1 MTCGLRNGRQLGF
14 DGRRMVV
21 PSPPQRLAGPFCN
34 RHPAPAGRR
43 LDLQVFGVFEQD
55 IRRLDAYANSA
66 RCLRTSRPKPNAD
79 PSRPAHT
86 SLDSRR
92 PYPPATDMPLAQPVH
107 PEPAPVR
114 PHDAAY
120 KLLFSFPEMVRDLL
134 AGFVSSE
141 WVAEL
146 DLSTLER
153 WPASQV
159 GDTLR
164 ERHQDRVWRV
174 RYRHRWLYVLVLLE
188 FQSTVDR
195 TMAVRVLTYTALL
208 YQDLLRTST
217 EPLPPVLPIVLH
229 HGPGRWTAAMDVA
242 GLAAPSGAFLA
253 PYQPAQRYFLLDV
266 GDYTDAPLPHGRNLV
281 AALVRLE
288 RSRSDADA
296 EAVLGALDAWLSE
309 SGNEALRRAVGEWMR
324 QVHAQRRPAVAA
336 RPDAENRTEVQLML
350 SERMQEWMAKARAD
364 GQLELMRRMAARK
377 FGGETAERLAE
388 RLEPVHDAER
398 LAEIGEWLFE
408 CGSGEELLERLERT
422 HASVP
427 DGQEPERQPAR

>member
-1 MTCGLRNGRQLGF
+1 ML
-14 DGRRMVV
+14 
-21 PSPPQRLAGPFCN
+21 
-34 RHPAPAGRR
+34 
-43 LDLQVFGVFEQD
+43 
-55 IRRLDAYANSA
+55 
-66 RCLRTSRPKPNAD
+66 
-79 PSRPAHT
+79 
-86 SLDSRR
+86 
-92 PYPPATDMPLAQPVH
+92 
-107 PEPAPVR
+107 

-134 AGFVSSE
+134 AGFVSDE

-174 RYRHRWLYVLVLLE
+174 RYRRRWLYVLVLLE

-195 TMAVRVLTYTALL
+195 TMPAPECLCRGAVRVLTYSALL

-229 HGPGRWTAAMDVA
+229 HGPGRWTVATDVA
-242 GLAAPSGAFLA
+242 WLAAPSGAFLA

-266 GDYTDAPLPHGRNLV
+266 GDYTDAPLPHGRNMV
-281 AALVRLE
+281 AALIRLE
-288 RSRSDADA
+288 RSHSGEDAD
-296 EAVLGALDAWLSE
+296 AVLGALDAWLSE
-309 SGNEALRRAVGEWMR
+309 SGNEALRRALGEWMR
-324 QVHAQRRPAVAA
+324 QVYAPGRSMVAA
-336 RPDAENRTEVQLML
+336 WPDSENRTGVQSML
-350 SERMQEWMAKARAD
+350 RERVKEWNRQLLEDGRAEGREEGRAE

-388 RLEPVHDAER
+388 RLEAVHDPER

-408 CGSGEELLERLERT
+408 CASGEELLERLERA
-422 HASVP
+422 HAFLP

>member
-1 MTCGLRNGRQLGF
+1 M
-14 DGRRMVV
+14 
-21 PSPPQRLAGPFCN
+21 
-34 RHPAPAGRR
+34 
-43 LDLQVFGVFEQD
+43 
-55 IRRLDAYANSA
+55 
-66 RCLRTSRPKPNAD
+66 
-79 PSRPAHT
+79 
-86 SLDSRR
+86 
-92 PYPPATDMPLAQPVH
+92 
-107 PEPAPVR
+107 R

-153 WPASQV
+153 WPASQI

-195 TMAVRVLTYTALL
+195 TMAVRVLTYSALL
-208 YQDLLRTST
+208 YQDLLRSSP

-229 HGPGRWTAAMDVA
+229 HGPGRWTAAVDVA

-253 PYQPAQRYFLLDV
+253 PYQPVQRYFLLDV

-288 RSRSDADA
+288 RSRSGEDAD
-296 EAVLGALDAWLSE
+296 AVLGALDAWLSE
-309 SGNEALRRAVGEWMR
+309 SGNEALRRALGEWMR
-324 QVHAQRRPAVAA
+324 QVYAPGRSPVAT
-336 RPDAENRTEVQLML
+336 RPDSENRTEAQSML
-350 SERMQEWMAKARAD
+350 RERVREWNRQCLRMDGPRAGRKAVPRASW
-364 GQLELMRRMAARK
+364 G
-377 FGGETAERLAE
+377 
-388 RLEPVHDAER
+388 
-398 LAEIGEWLFE
+398 
-408 CGSGEELLERLERT
+408 
-422 HASVP
+422 
-427 DGQEPERQPAR
+427 

>member
-1 MTCGLRNGRQLGF
+1 MDML
-14 DGRRMVV
+14 
-21 PSPPQRLAGPFCN
+21 
-34 RHPAPAGRR
+34 PA
-43 LDLQVFGVFEQD
+43 
-55 IRRLDAYANSA
+55 S
-66 RCLRTSRPKPNAD
+66 S
-79 PSRPAHT
+79 
-86 SLDSRR
+86 
-92 PYPPATDMPLAQPVH
+92 
-107 PEPAPVR
+107 EPAPVR

-134 AGFVSSE
+134 AGFVSDE

-229 HGPGRWTAAMDVA
+229 HGPERWTVATDVA
-242 GLAAPSGAFLA
+242 GLVAPSGAFLA
-253 PYQPAQRYFLLDV
+253 PYQPAQRYFLLDA

-281 AALVRLE
+281 AALIRLE
-288 RSRSDADA
+288 RSRSGEDVT
-296 EAVLGALDAWLSE
+296 AVLGALDAWLSE
-309 SGNEALRRAVGEWMR
+309 SGNEVLRRAVGEWMR
-324 QVHAQRRPAVAA
+324 QVYAPGRSPVAA
-336 RPDAENRTEVQLML
+336 RPDAENRTEARIML
-350 SERMQEWMAKARAD
+350 RERVQEWMAEKWAEGRAEGLVEGQMEGRAE
-364 GQLELMRRMAARK
+364 GQLELMRRMVARK
-377 FGGETAERLAE
+377 FGGETAQCLAE
-388 RLEPVHDAER
+388 RLETVHDPER
-398 LAEIGEWLFE
+398 MAEIGEWLFE
-408 CGSGEELLERLERT
+408 CASGEELLERLERA
-422 HASVP
+422 HDFVP
-427 DGQEPERQPAR
+427 HGQAHERPPAR

>member
-1 MTCGLRNGRQLGF
+1 M
-14 DGRRMVV
+14 
-21 PSPPQRLAGPFCN
+21 
-34 RHPAPAGRR
+34 
-43 LDLQVFGVFEQD
+43 
-55 IRRLDAYANSA
+55 
-66 RCLRTSRPKPNAD
+66 
-79 PSRPAHT
+79 PSRPGRST
-86 SLDSRR
+86 LPPDTRR
-92 PYPPATDMPLAQPVH
+92 RRTCPWPSPST

-159 GDTLR
+159 SDTLR

-229 HGPGRWTAAMDVA
+229 HGPGRWTAATDVA

-266 GDYTDAPLPHGRNLV
+266 GDYTDAPLPSGRNLV

-296 EAVLGALDAWLSE
+296 DAVLGALDAWLSE

-324 QVHAQRRPAVAA
+324 QVYAQRRAAVAA
-336 RPDAENRTEVQLML
+336 RPDAENRTEVQPML
-350 SERMQEWMAKARAD
+350 RERMQEWMAAKWAEGRAD
-364 GQLELMRRMAARK
+364 GQLELMRADGGPEIRWRDGGAPRRAAGAGARRRAA
-377 FGGETAERLAE
+377 GRDRRVALRVRER
-388 RLEPVHDAER
+388 
-398 LAEIGEWLFE
+398 
-408 CGSGEELLERLERT
+408 
-422 HASVP
+422 
-427 DGQEPERQPAR
+427 

>member
-1 MTCGLRNGRQLGF
+1 ML
-14 DGRRMVV
+14 
-21 PSPPQRLAGPFCN
+21 
-34 RHPAPAGRR
+34 
-43 LDLQVFGVFEQD
+43 
-55 IRRLDAYANSA
+55 
-66 RCLRTSRPKPNAD
+66 
-79 PSRPAHT
+79 
-86 SLDSRR
+86 
-92 PYPPATDMPLAQPVH
+92 
-107 PEPAPVR
+107 

-174 RYRHRWLYVLVLLE
+174 RYRHCWLYVLVHLE

-195 TMAVRVLTYTALL
+195 TMAVRVLAYSALL

-229 HGPGRWTAAMDVA
+229 HGSGRWTAPTEVA

-253 PYQPAQRYFLLDV
+253 PYQPAQRYFLLDFGEDDA
-266 GDYTDAPLPHGRNLV
+266 GDYTDASLPHGRNFV

-288 RSRSDADA
+288 RSRSGEDV

-309 SGNEALRRAVGEWMR
+309 AGNEALRRAVDEWMR
-324 QVHAQRRPAVAA
+324 QVYAPRRSAVPAPPKAA
-336 RPDAENRTEVQLML
+336 NRTEVRTML
-350 SERMQEWMAKARAD
+350 RVRRGMCEWSW
-364 GQLELMRRMAARK
+364 RR
-377 FGGETAERLAE
+377 GG
-388 RLEPVHDAER
+388 
-398 LAEIGEWLFE
+398 
-408 CGSGEELLERLERT
+408 
-422 HASVP
+422 
-427 DGQEPERQPAR
+427 RQPVRA

>member
-1 MTCGLRNGRQLGF
+1 M
-14 DGRRMVV
+14 
-21 PSPPQRLAGPFCN
+21 
-34 RHPAPAGRR
+34 
-43 LDLQVFGVFEQD
+43 
-55 IRRLDAYANSA
+55 
-66 RCLRTSRPKPNAD
+66 
-79 PSRPAHT
+79 
-86 SLDSRR
+86 
-92 PYPPATDMPLAQPVH
+92 
-107 PEPAPVR
+107 R

-134 AGFVSSE
+134 AGFVSDE

-195 TMAVRVLTYTALL
+195 TMAVRVLTYSALL

-229 HGPGRWTAAMDVA
+229 HGPERWTAAVDVA

-253 PYQPAQRYFLLDV
+253 PYQPAQRYFLLDA
-266 GDYTDAPLPHGRNLV
+266 GDYTDAPLPPGRNFV
-281 AALVRLE
+281 AALIRLE
-288 RSRSDADA
+288 RSRSGEDAD
-296 EAVLGALDAWLSE
+296 AVLGALDAWLSE
-309 SGNEALRRAVGEWMR
+309 SGNEALRRALGEWMR
-324 QVHAQRRPAVAA
+324 QVYAPGRSTVAA
-336 RPDAENRTEVQLML
+336 RPDAENRTEAQSML
-350 SERMQEWMAKARAD
+350 RERVQEWNRQLLEDGRAEGRAE

-377 FGGETAERLAE
+377 FGGETAQRLAE
-388 RLEPVHDAER
+388 RLETVHDAER
-398 LAEIGEWLFE
+398 MAEIGEWLIE
-408 CGSGEELLERLERT
+408 CASGEELLERLERT
-422 HASVP
+422 HAFVP
-427 DGQEPERQPAR
+427 DGQEPERPPAR

>member
-1 MTCGLRNGRQLGF
+1 M
-14 DGRRMVV
+14 
-21 PSPPQRLAGPFCN
+21 
-34 RHPAPAGRR
+34 
-43 LDLQVFGVFEQD
+43 
-55 IRRLDAYANSA
+55 
-66 RCLRTSRPKPNAD
+66 
-79 PSRPAHT
+79 
-86 SLDSRR
+86 
-92 PYPPATDMPLAQPVH
+92 
-107 PEPAPVR
+107 R

-134 AGFVSSE
+134 AGFVCGE

-174 RYRHRWLYVLVLLE
+174 RYRHRWLHVLVLLE

-242 GLAAPSGAFLA
+242 GLAAPSGALLA
-253 PYQPAQRYFLLDV
+253 PFQPAQRYFLLDV
-266 GDYTDAPLPHGRNLV
+266 GDYTDAPLPPGRNLV

-288 RSRSDADA
+288 RSRSGEDV
-296 EAVLGALDAWLSE
+296 EAVLDAWLSE
-309 SGNEALRRAVGEWMR
+309 SGNHALRRAVGEWVR
-324 QVHAQRRPAVAA
+324 QVYAPGRSAGTPGAV
-336 RPDAENRTEVQLML
+336 AENRTEVQIML
-350 SERMQEWMAKARAD
+350 RERVQEWMAEKWAEGRAEGRTQ
-364 GQLELMRRMAARK
+364 GQMELMRRMAARK
-377 FGGETAERLAE
+377 FGGETASRLAE

-398 LAEIGEWLFE
+398 MAEIGEWIFE
-408 CGSGEELLERLERT
+408 CESGEELIERLEGLF
-422 HASVP
+422 P
-427 DGQEPERQPAR
+427 LPLDGQASARRSTP